1 MGTTDTGS
9 QHVIWWSC
17 LVHIQDGDYKPD
29 RYRSQKLLLQLLL
42 TKGDPV
48 IQLFSVAS
56 SWYDRG
62 WHSGVELECVW
73 GRLDRL
79 LCLMRPKQSWQWVTF
94 YDPWPTWPICQ
105 LTSDP
110 RDPWPMTHDYSPV
123 TVTVWRLRTLG
134 KVSMRFWF
142 HTVLCL
148 YALHN
153 KINLHQLIF
162 LP

>member
-1 MGTTDTGS
+1 MG
-9 QHVIWWSC
+9 I
-17 LVHIQDGDYKPD
+17 INRIAIAP
-29 RYRSQKLLLQLLL
+29 RSYSYSYYSLKV
-42 TKGDPV
+42 T
-48 IQLFSVAS
+48 QLFSCSVAS

-73 GRLDRL
+73 GRFEVG
-79 LCLMRPKQSWQWVTF
+79 LCLLRPKQSWQWVTF

-134 KVSMRFWF
+134 KVSIRFWF

-148 YALHN
+148 RSA
-153 KINLHQLIF
+153 Q
-162 LP
+162 